1 MHRVLISD
9 QVAAFVR
16 RQPPERKK
24 VLRAGLDALAQ
35 GKGDILPLEENLAG
49 FWRLRV
55 GRFRIVFDY
64 EDSTTIRCLF
74 IEERRLVYE
83 VFAAMLKERL

>member
-1 MHRVLISD
+1 MWSPSCGD
-9 QVAAFVR
+9 NR
-16 RQPPERKK
+16 RSERK
-24 VLRAGLDALAQ
+24 LCALGLTHWRRAKA
-35 GKGDILPLEENLAG
+35 DILPLEENLAG

-64 EDSTTIRCLF
+64 ESSTTIRCLF
-74 IEERRLVYE
+74 IEERRLVYK